1 MQLTN
6 SEDARLYENMGFL
19 EFGSPF
25 MQQWTSG
32 VVSPTSGIINGE
44 LLHEV
49 KPGPAL
55 EKAMRQSHE
64 SVAQGKIAA
73 RSSFASSRSES
84 QAVDY
89 AQASL
94 LLSHVLAT

>member
-25 MQQWTSG
+25 MQAWTSG
-32 VVSPTSGIINGE
+32 VVSPTSGVINGE

-64 SVAQGKIAA
+64 SVAQGKSAA
-73 RSSFASSRSES
+73 RSPFA
-84 QAVDY
+84 
-89 AQASL
+89 
-94 LLSHVLAT
+94 LSCRRDKAMHSA

>member
-25 MQQWTSG
+25 MQAWTSG
-32 VVSPTSGIINGE
+32 VVSPTAGVINGE
-44 LLHEV
+44 LFHEV
-49 KPGPAL
+49 KPGPAV

-64 SVAQGKIAA
+64 SVAQGESAA
-73 RSSFASSRSES
+73 RSCLALSCSRDK
-84 QAVDY
+84 ALNFV
-89 AQASL
+89 
-94 LLSHVLAT
+94 